1 MKLFKP
7 KILVEILKGP
17 PIHKV
22 KKKCPIVENKVIIEP
37 AKRGRKGHGAWE
49 VPLRSDAIIY
59 DGRFFKRPKIMVMD
73 GANEPIR
80 FSWEKSDDKF
90 ADPKP
95 KVNLG
100 RIDVLRIFL
109 AEVINRAGN
118 IKVKYELPVL
128 FWLMFGIQL
137 VSVFLTFLIAN
148 RFGVI

>member
-1 MKLFKP
+1 MKLKLFKP

-59 DGRFFKRPKIMVMD
+59 DGRFFKRPRIMVMD
-73 GANEPIR
+73 GADEPIR
-80 FSWEKSDDKF
+80 FSWDGIEK
-90 ADPKP
+90 KP
-95 KVNLG
+95 NVNLG
-100 RIDVLRIFL
+100 RIDVRRIFE
-109 AEVINRAGN
+109 AEVVEKAGTV
-118 IKVKYELPVL
+118 KVKYEMPVL
-128 FWLMFGIQL
+128 FWLILGIQL

>member
-59 DGRFFKRPKIMVMD
+59 DGRFFKRPRIMVMD
-73 GANEPIR
+73 GADEPIR
-80 FSWEKSDDKF
+80 FSWDRIEK
-90 ADPKP
+90 KP
-95 KVNLG
+95 NVNLG
-100 RIDVLRIFL
+100 RSDVKRIFE
-109 AEVINRAGN
+109 AEVVEKAGTV
-118 IKVKYELPVL
+118 KVKYEMPVL
-128 FWLMFGIQL
+128 FWLILGIQL

>member
-59 DGRFFKRPKIMVMD
+59 DGRFFKRPRIMVMD
-73 GANEPIR
+73 GADEPIR
-80 FSWEKSDDKF
+80 FSWDGIEK
-90 ADPKP
+90 KP
-95 KVNLG
+95 NVNLG
-100 RIDVLRIFL
+100 RIDVRRIFE
-109 AEVINRAGN
+109 AEVVEKAGTV
-118 IKVKYELPVL
+118 KVKYEMPVL
-128 FWLMFGIQL
+128 FWLILGIQL

>member
-59 DGRFFKRPKIMVMD
+59 DGRFFKRPRIMVMD
-73 GANEPIR
+73 GADEPIR
-80 FSWEKSDDKF
+80 FSWDGIEKT
-90 ADPKP
+90 PN
-95 KVNLG
+95 VNLG
-100 RIDVLRIFL
+100 RVDVRRIFE
-109 AEVINRAGN
+109 AEVVEKAGTV
-118 IKVKYELPVL
+118 KVKYEMPVL
-128 FWLMFGIQL
+128 FWLILGIQL